1 MKIAII
7 GGGAAGMFAAANIR
21 QFHPDSQVTVF
32 EKKQQLLA
40 KVRVSGGGRCNL
52 SHACCDIDELLTA
65 YPRGASLLKR
75 VFHQFDHHQTME
87 WFRERG
93 LKLVTQDDGCVFP
106 ASQDAMSVVKL
117 LIRQAEK
124 NNVSLLLNHTIT
136 GIGIKDEGFELA
148 EKNHE
153 APFIFDKLIITTGG
167 SPSISGLEWL
177 KACGHEIVAPAPSLF
192 TFNVK
197 DKAVTALMGLVVNQV
212 NVSVT
217 GTTFR
222 SEGPLLITHWGFS
235 GPAILKLSAF
245 AARHLFDQHYN
256 FSLRINW
263 TGRHGE
269 EEMKQQL
276 EEISCK
282 DRSKRVVN
290 SRPQG
295 IPQRLWEHM
304 LLKAEV
310 DPDQVWHNLGKKSL
324 NILSGLLCNDHYAVS
339 GKTTFREEF
348 VTSGGISRKS
358 VDMNSLESKVCRG
371 IYFAGEL
378 LDIDGITGGYNLQ
391 AAWSTGYVAAM
402 LK

>member
-52 SHACCDIDELLTA
+52 SHACRDIAELLTA
-65 YPRGASLLKR
+65 YPRGATLLKR
-75 VFHQFDHHQTME
+75 VFHQFDHQQTME
-87 WFRERG
+87 WFKERG

-117 LIRQAEK
+117 LIGQAEK
-124 NNVSLLLNHTIT
+124 NNVALLPNHTIT
-136 GIGIKDEGFELA
+136 GIGIKDEGFELTV
-148 EKNHE
+148 KDHKK
-153 APFIFDKLIITTGG
+153 PFAFDKLIITTGG
-167 SPSISGLEWL
+167 SRSISGLEWL

-276 EEISCK
+276 EEISHK
-282 DRSKRVVN
+282 DRSKRVTN

-295 IPQRLWEHM
+295 IPQRLWEH
-304 LLKAEV
+304 LLRKAAV
-310 DPDQVWHNLGKKSL
+310 DPDQIWQNLGKKSL
-324 NILSGLLCNDHYAVS
+324 NLLANLLCNDQYAVS

-348 VTSGGISRKS
+348 VTSGGISLKS
-358 VDMNSLESKVCRG
+358 VDMNRLESKVCRG